1 MATTTNLGITL
12 VEQSQAQKEVTIN
25 QALTCLDAMVG
36 GAVADKDLATP
47 PANPTPGVVYIV
59 AASPT
64 AEWSGKATALAY
76 FDQVWRFITAVNGL
90 RVFVQDESRYYQF
103 NGTAWVGDVATA
115 DMLKATYD
123 PANLAQQVVG
133 VSAAQVLSNKT
144 ISGANNSL
152 TVRLNS
158 DVTNTLPVSNGG
170 TGQASYTDG
179 QVLIGNSTGGTLAK
193 ANLTAGAGIAIT
205 NGAGSITIATT
216 GGGAATM
223 PMVACGRLTLI
234 SATPVTTANVT
245 LATTLYF
252 TPYKGNHIA
261 LFDGT
266 SAWTLLAFNQLS
278 VAVPAT
284 VNTMYDVFA
293 YNNAG
298 VVALELLAWTND
310 TTRATALAVQDGVYV
325 RSGAT
330 TRRYLGSFR
339 TVATS
344 GRTEDSRANRYVWNY
359 YNRVPRLMQVYDAA
373 ASWTYSTATLRQANA
388 NTANQ
393 LNFIIGVAE
402 DVVSATVRSEV
413 NSSTATA
420 RYPFLAIGLDSVTT
434 RSSDGLQ
441 GGATVS
447 STMYADIIAHY
458 SGVPAVGRHY
468 LAWLEGGAG
477 VDTQT
482 WYSNSTYGGIHG
494 TVFA

>member
-1 MATTTNLGITL
+1 MTTTTNLGITL

-36 GAVADKDLATP
+36 STVADKDLATP
-47 PANPTPGVVYIV
+47 PVSPTPGMVYIV
-59 AASPT
+59 GASPT
-64 AEWSGKATALAY
+64 GEWAGKATALAY
-76 FDQVWRFITAVNGL
+76 FDQVWRFITAVNGM
-90 RVFVQDESRYYQF
+90 RVFVRDESQYYQF
-103 NGTAWVGDVATA
+103 NGTAWVIVITGG

-123 PANLAQQVVG
+123 PGNVAQQVVG
-133 VSAAQVLSNKT
+133 VSAAQTLTNKT
-144 ISGANNSL
+144 ISGTSNTL
-152 TVRLNS
+152 TVRLAN
-158 DVTNTLPVSNGG
+158 DVTGALPVSNGG
-170 TGQASYTDG
+170 TGQTSYTDG
-179 QVLIGNSTGGTLAK
+179 QVLIGNSTGGTLTK
-193 ANLTAGAGIAIT
+193 TTLTAGSGIAIT
-205 NGAGSITIATT
+205 NAAGAITIAAT
-216 GGGAATM
+216 GGAGIT
-223 PMVACGRLTLI
+223 PMIACGRLTLT

-245 LATTLYF
+245 LATTVYF
-252 TPYKGNHIA
+252 TPYKGNRIA

-266 SAWTLLAFNQLS
+266 SAWTLLSFNELS
-278 VAVPAT
+278 IAVPAT

-298 VVALELLAWTND
+298 AVALELLAWTND
-310 TTRATALAVQDGVYV
+310 TTRATALVAQDGVYV

-359 YNRVPRLMQVYDAA
+359 YNRVLRLMQVFDPA

-402 DVVSATVRSEV
+402 DVVNATVRSEIS
-413 NSSTATA
+413 SSTATM

-441 GGATVS
+441 GGASVS
-447 STMYADIIAHY
+447 NTLYADIIASY
-458 SGVPAVGRHY
+458 SGVPAAGRRY
-468 LAWLEGGAG
+468 LSWLEGGAG
-477 VDTQT
+477 IDTQT
-482 WYSNSTYGGIHG
+482 WYANSVYSGIHG